1 MPRICIFGASLI
13 ALSVGAGSAFAAD
26 LSQDNY
32 TPPPDVTYNPAP
44 AFTWTG
50 FYLGGVGGYDWGK
63 ADTDN
68 GDFDA
73 DGWRGGLFSGY
84 NFQLDNNVVLGV
96 EGDVT
101 YGNADGSGGTP
112 NTSVKNDWDGTLRGR
127 LGYAFGR
134 FMIYGTG
141 GLAVGRVEAS
151 EGGVSDD
158 NTAVGWTAGAGVET
172 AFTDNVFGRLEYRY
186 TDLGS
191 DNYSLGTTSPDV
203 NYTSNSVM
211 AGIGVKF

>member
-1 MPRICIFGASLI
+1 MIGASLI

-26 LSQDNY
+26 ISQDTY
-32 TPPPDVTYNPAP
+32 TPPPDVTYDPAP

-50 FYLGGVGGYDWGK
+50 LYLGALGGYDWGH

-73 DGWRGGLFSGY
+73 DGWRGGLFTGY
-84 NFQLDNNVVLGV
+84 NFQLNNNVVVGV

-101 YGNADGSGGTP
+101 YGNTEGDGGVGP
-112 NTSVKNDWDGTLRGR
+112 TSVENDWNGTLRGR
-127 LGYAFGR
+127 LGYAIDR

-141 GLAVGRVEAS
+141 GLAVGNVEAS
-151 EGGVSDD
+151 IPGDSDS

-172 AFTDNVFGRLEYRY
+172 AFTDNIFGRLEYRY

-191 DNYSLGTTSPDV
+191 DSYSIGGGTDVDFTSHG
-203 NYTSNSVM
+203 VM